1 MPHRVEL
8 QRGNDPNVCPVKA
21 LEDFIFLRGRAVG
34 PLFSTPVGMP
44 YTAIFNSCRYA
55 VHRYCGEGGPIIGP
69 VLLWIGQ
76 QTVQVPQFQDRR
88 SF

>member
-1 MPHRVEL
+1 MPHRVVL

-34 PLFSTPVGMP
+34 PLFSTP
-44 YTAIFNSCRYA
+44 RYA
-55 VHRYCGEGGPIIGP
+55 VHRYCGDGGPIIGP